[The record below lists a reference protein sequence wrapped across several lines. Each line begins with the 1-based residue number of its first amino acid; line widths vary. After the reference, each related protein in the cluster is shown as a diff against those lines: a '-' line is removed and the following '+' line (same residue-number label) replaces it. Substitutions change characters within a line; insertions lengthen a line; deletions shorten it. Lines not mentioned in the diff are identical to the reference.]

1 MNSRDVMTV
10 EAKKMND
17 APSSSSSFGSLLL
30 PDFNMIS

>member
-10 EAKKMND
+10 ETKKMND
-17 APSSSSSFGSLLL
+17 APSSFGSLLL

>member
-17 APSSSSSFGSLLL
+17 ALSSSSFGSLLL